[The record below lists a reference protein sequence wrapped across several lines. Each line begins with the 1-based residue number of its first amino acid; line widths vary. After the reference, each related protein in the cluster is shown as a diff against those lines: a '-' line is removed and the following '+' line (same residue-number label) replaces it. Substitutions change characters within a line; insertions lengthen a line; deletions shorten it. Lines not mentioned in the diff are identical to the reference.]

1 MIPKSLVPQQVA
13 QILPRVVQKLCRNLW
28 QIKVVPLAVALD
40 FFKMN
45 KTF

>member
-28 QIKVVPLAVALD
+28 QIKVVPLD